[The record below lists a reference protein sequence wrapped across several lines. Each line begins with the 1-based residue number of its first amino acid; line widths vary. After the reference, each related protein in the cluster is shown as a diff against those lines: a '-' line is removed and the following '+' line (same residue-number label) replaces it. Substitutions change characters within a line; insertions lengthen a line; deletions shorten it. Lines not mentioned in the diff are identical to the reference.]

1 MLLLAIMDSKTTPGH
16 GRPINTN
23 MNSTTAIRLVDMD
36 NREIKWQAWATV
48 LACGFEHDDTLIM
61 LHLHFLQLDAQRETQ
76 LFWSYYG

>member
-1 MLLLAIMDSKTTPGH
+1 
-16 GRPINTN
+16 
-23 MNSTTAIRLVDMD
+23 MD